1 MKVVFLAD
9 DFPPA
14 SFGGAGIST
23 YELALG
29 VKKAG
34 HEVFIITTC
43 RNESEAGESEYHGLK
58 MYKIASDYPERWR
71 AWLSLYNPPVV
82 RQVKEILKELRPD
95 IVHANNIH
103 FHLSYYCLK
112 LAKKY
117 AKAVVWTAR
126 DAMAFS
132 YGKLATE
139 RYFKTGDARL
149 SGLDNFLQAGR
160 RYNPFRNICIKRLLR
175 YADAKFAV
183 SDALR
188 SALEQNGI
196 ADVAVMRTGADA
208 AEYTASP
215 RETEDFKRK
224 HGLSDK
230 RIVLFAGRLSGAKGG
245 RAALDAMAAAAKEI
259 PDAVLLVAGGTDGY
273 ARLMEKE
280 ASLSGTRDNVV
291 FTGWIGREEMKA
303 AHAAS
308 DIVLVPS
315 LYLDAFP
322 RTVIEAMAAGKP
334 VVATRYGG
342 APEIV
347 VDGKTGYVVD
357 PFDVPSL
364 AEKIDGLLHDREK
377 AARFGAAGRE
387 RIQAEFDINDTVALL
402 VTRYSAL
409 LQEL

>member
-1 MKVVFLAD
+1 MKVVFLSD
-9 DFPPA
+9 DFPPT

-29 VKKAG
+29 VKEVG
-34 HEVFIITTC
+34 HDVSVITTC
-43 RNESEAGESEYHGLK
+43 RKENEEGEADYRGLK
-58 MYKIASDYPERWR
+58 VFKIASDYHERWR
-71 AWLSLYNPPVV
+71 AWRSLYNPPVV
-82 RQVKEILKELRPD
+82 RRVEKILKELRPD
-95 IVHANNIH
+95 IVHANNLH
-103 FHLSYYCLK
+103 YHLSYYCLK
-112 LAKKY
+112 TARRR

-132 YGKLATE
+132 YGKLATG
-139 RYFKTGDARL
+139 RYFETGDVRL
-149 SGLDNFLQAGR
+149 SGLDNLRQAGR
-160 RYNPFRNICIKRLLR
+160 RYNPFRNICIRRLLR
-175 YADAKFAV
+175 HADLKLAV
-183 SDALR
+183 SNALR

-208 AEYTASP
+208 TAYAASP

-230 RIVLFAGRLSGAKGG
+230 RIVLFAGRLSEAKGG
-245 RAALDAMAAAAKEI
+245 RKALEAMTAVAKEI
-259 PDAVLLVAGGTDGY
+259 PGAALLVAGGTDGY

-280 ASLSGTRDNVV
+280 ASLSGTRDTVV

-303 AHAAS
+303 AYAAS
-308 DIVLVPS
+308 DIVLIPS
-315 LYLDAFP
+315 LCFDAFP
-322 RTVIEAMAAGKP
+322 RTVVEAMAAGKP

-364 AEKIDGLLHDREK
+364 ADKVCDLLRDREK
-377 AARFGAAGRE
+377 AARFGAIGRE
-387 RIQAEFDINDTVALL
+387 RIQVEFNIGDKINQL
-402 VTRYSAL
+402 VSRYR
-409 LQEL
+409 ELVE